1 MISNDILKVMVV
13 GLLFASS
20 GASASSIVSD
30 VSQVVSTTGSIGETG
45 ATALGTT
52 GSWSLWRR
60 GSFLHWALRGSFF
73 DASGDVETITRGS
86 ILVGSGGFDKKL
98 HGSLFPGSA
107 AIERGFRGSRIADR
121 RSRNHDGAG
130 QVAIAAVESVQLTEP
145 GSMALVGLG
154 IAALVFVRGRK
165 RRVAAA

>member
-1 MISNDILKVMVV
+1 MISNDILKAMVV
-13 GLLFASS
+13 GLLLASS

-30 VSQVVSTTGSIGETG
+30 VSQVVSLTGSAAAVGETG
-45 ATALGTT
+45 ATAVRTT

-86 ILVGSGGFDKKL
+86 ILVGSGGFDKIL
-98 HGSLFPGSA
+98 HGLLFPGSA
-107 AIERGFRGSRIADR
+107 AIERGFRGSR
-121 RSRNHDGAG
+121 NNDGAG